1 MASIYD
7 DLNRSLFLQL
17 DKLQDCDPE
26 EIEHEIERSKQVAN
40 LAGQVI
46 ANQNAALALVR
57 FEASQG
63 MTAQAISN
71 IMPRAIGNGGE
82 Q

>member
-1 MASIYD
+1 MGSIYD

-17 DKLQDCDPE
+17 DKLQDCEPE
-26 EIEHEIERSKQVAN
+26 DIENEIERSKQVAN

-46 ANQNAALALVR
+46 ANQNAVLSLIK

-63 MTAQAISN
+63 MTPQAIRAV
-71 IMPRAIGNGGE
+71 MPKAIGGKVDK
-82 Q
+82 

>member
-17 DKLQDCDPE
+17 DKLQDCEPD

-71 IMPRAIGNGGE
+71 IMPRAIGSGE
-82 Q
+82 

>member
-1 MASIYD
+1 MSIYD

-17 DKLQDCDPE
+17 DKLQDCEPE

-46 ANQNAALALVR
+46 ANQNAALNLIR
-57 FEASQG
+57 FEASMG
-63 MTAQAISN
+63 ATPQALRT
-71 IMPRAIGNGGE
+71 IMPKALKSGAE
-82 Q
+82 

>member
-17 DKLQDCDPE
+17 DKLQDCEPD

-46 ANQNAALALVR
+46 ANQNAALALVK
-57 FEASQG
+57 FESSQG
-63 MTAQAISN
+63 MTPQAIRN
-71 IMPRAIGNGGE
+71 IMPRSIADGTG

>member
-1 MASIYD
+1 MGSIYD

-17 DKLQDCDPE
+17 DKLQDCEPE

-46 ANQNAALALVR
+46 ANQNAALSLVK
-57 FEASQG
+57 FEAAQG
-63 MTAQAISN
+63 MTPQAIRAV
-71 IMPRAIGNGGE
+71 MPKAIGSGE
-82 Q
+82 

>member
-1 MASIYD
+1 MGSIYD

-17 DKLQDCDPE
+17 DKLQDCEPD

-46 ANQNAALALVR
+46 ANQNAALNLVK

-63 MTAQAISN
+63 MTPQAIRAV
-71 IMPRAIGNGGE
+71 MPRAIGSGE
-82 Q
+82 

>member
-1 MASIYD
+1 MSIYD

-17 DKLQDCDPE
+17 DKLQDCEPE

-46 ANQNAALALVR
+46 ANQNAALNLIR
-57 FEASQG
+57 FEASMG
-63 MTAQAISN
+63 ATPQALRG
-71 IMPRAIGNGGE
+71 IMPKALKSGAE
-82 Q
+82 

>member
-17 DKLQDCDPE
+17 DKLQDCEPD

-71 IMPRAIGNGGE
+71 IMPKAIGNGGE

>member
-17 DKLQDCDPE
+17 DKLQDCEPD

-71 IMPRAIGNGGE
+71 IMPKALNDGK
-82 Q
+82 